1 MSSYSLSC
9 RVSKKIV
16 PLEIGELKKEHPQN
30 TKWCSKFKHDLWHW
44 TKIVA
49 YNCGFMTVCILF
61 LSQANICILE
71 NISMPW
77 FQIFHLTWCLNFL
90 KIILLARNSRHL
102 KLFEPRVYTKEPAKQ
117 LFNLY
122 NWRRLCVFRQ
132 YCNAGAVSS
141 SQYSN

>member
-1 MSSYSLSC
+1 
-9 RVSKKIV
+9 
-16 PLEIGELKKEHPQN
+16 
-30 TKWCSKFKHDLWHW
+30 
-44 TKIVA
+44 
-49 YNCGFMTVCILF
+49 MTVCILF

-77 FQIFHLTWCLNFL
+77 FQIFHLTWYLNFL

-132 YCNAGAVSS
+132 YCNPVDILIKIHIIFICICHLPFIFQHIFHLEKSFYVDCLGYNHLANISIS
-141 SQYSN
+141 C